1 MMSQRNCA
9 LAVCG
14 VNIITDRH
22 GYKNGEC
29 FCPILH
35 ASETMSITEMPK
47 QLIRTHTIGD
57 RNGGTHTHTQRDD
70 RSQNAWQSIRLG
82 QDLYRQSTKNK
93 KTYRDRVK
101 DQTRLRTAGSV
112 CWKCKCDAQYE
123 MKHKSAGGQRRHW
136 LNAYYSITF
145 CVVSILEPKKKK
157 IENNK
162 WP

>member
-57 RNGGTHTHTQRDD
+57 RNGGTHTHTHSEMTAAKMHGNQFTGNRPT
-70 RSQNAWQSIRLG
+70 I
-82 QDLYRQSTKNK
+82 K

>member
-82 QDLYRQSTKNK
+82 QDLHRQSTNNK
-93 KTYRDRVK
+93 KNIPRPSERSNTATDGRLCLLKMQMRRAVWNEAQERGWTATTLIKRILFYYILRRVYS
-101 DQTRLRTAGSV
+101 RT
-112 CWKCKCDAQYE
+112 
-123 MKHKSAGGQRRHW
+123 
-136 LNAYYSITF
+136 
-145 CVVSILEPKKKK
+145 KKKK